1 MSSADTSPISPTRF
15 AEALRELSLP
25 TLHLKALE
33 IRNSVLHLRYSNA
46 QLRPY
51 AEGAAT
57 TLDAADA
64 SAGRPDPDCVEAIRE
79 NDVVIERMEERLR
92 IIRDEVEGRGH
103 SWNEFRS
110 KEEVESDQRANGGL
124 NGTAAQETTTTTT
137 TTNGL
142 AAVTAEEERIAGQT
156 TAAAAANNSGG
167 GGTTT
172 AASQH
177 PAWLDGTFQTGTI
190 RNGEIRM
197 DAAPRAQPA
206 PQASSTGGGRLSDEE
221 LRRAMQERM
230 RDLGH
235 DDDDDDNNEDG
246 GMHL

>member
-1 MSSADTSPISPTRF
+1 MSSADTSPISPARF

-33 IRNSVLHLRYSNA
+33 IRNSILHLRYSNA
-46 QLRPY
+46 QLKPY

-57 TLDAADA
+57 TLDGADA

-79 NDVVIERMEERLR
+79 NEAVIARMEERLQ

-110 KEEVESDQRANGGL
+110 KEEVESDHHHHHHQQQAGVHANGV
-124 NGTAAQETTTTTT
+124 NGTAAQATT

-142 AAVTAEEERIAGQT
+142 GAATAEEERIAGQT
-156 TAAAAANNSGG
+156 AAAAAASNSS
-167 GGTTT
+167 TTT
-172 AASQH
+172 AASPH
-177 PAWLDGTFQTGTI
+177 PAWLDGTFQMGTI

-197 DAAPRAQPA
+197 DAAPAQPT
-206 PQASSTGGGRLSDEE
+206 PHASSTGGRLSDEE
-221 LRRAMQERM
+221 LRRAMEERM

-235 DDDDDDNNEDG
+235 DDEDG